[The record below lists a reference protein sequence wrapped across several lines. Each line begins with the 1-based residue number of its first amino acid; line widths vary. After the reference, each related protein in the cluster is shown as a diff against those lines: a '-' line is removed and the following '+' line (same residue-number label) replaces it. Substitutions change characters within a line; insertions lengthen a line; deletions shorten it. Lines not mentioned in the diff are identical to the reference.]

1 MRKRKTGQPTNKLV
15 RAVAGVYKE
24 NTVTP
29 LKFLKKTLSALR
41 RENIRDFH
49 RIFKKRLSFSA
60 EKHSPAGFSFT
71 EMMTA
76 MAIAGVLGVTG
87 LNSYRKQRH
96 QARAA
101 QAQYLLSNIY
111 TAEKNFHSQW
121 GAYHENLYII
131 GAIPEGEIYYDAGFS
146 PKANLSKTDGNLD
159 HFPWLDRLQA
169 LKCTNFYQICTLDCA
184 DEVNT
189 LAGSGGQGVGYYG
202 GFACRVIGGLHVMD
216 YMGSVNYEAG
226 ANNFKAIARAVLN
239 SDDEWTI
246 DEGQVVT
253 HITDGTG
260 N

>member
-1 MRKRKTGQPTNKLV
+1 MQKKKTGRKNKSIKKIADGC
-15 RAVAGVYKE
+15 RDSVAGL
-24 NTVTP
+24 
-29 LKFLKKTLSALR
+29 LKSLKKAPAALR
-41 RENIRDFH
+41 RERTQGFH
-49 RIFKKRLSFSA
+49 WIFKKRPSFSV
-60 EKHSPAGFSFT
+60 EKPSPPGFSFV

-76 MAIAGVLGVTG
+76 LGIAGVLGVTG

-111 TAEKNFHSQW
+111 TAEKNFKSQW

-146 PKANLSKTDGNLD
+146 PGASISKTDGKLAY
-159 HFPWLDRLQA
+159 FPWVDRLQA
-169 LKCTNFYQICTLDCA
+169 RKCTNFHQICNLECA

-189 LAGSGGQGVGYYG
+189 LAGSGGHGASYYG
-202 GFACRVIGGLHVMD
+202 GFACRVTGGLHVMN
-216 YMGSVNYEAG
+216 YTGGVSYEAG
-226 ANNFKAIARAVLN
+226 ENSFKAIARAVLN

-246 DEGQVVT
+246 DQEQKVT
-253 HITDGTG
+253 HILDGTG